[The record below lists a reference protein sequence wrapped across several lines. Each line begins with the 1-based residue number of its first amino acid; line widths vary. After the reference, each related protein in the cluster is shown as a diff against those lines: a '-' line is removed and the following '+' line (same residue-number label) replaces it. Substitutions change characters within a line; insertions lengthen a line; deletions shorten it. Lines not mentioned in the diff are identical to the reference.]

1 MPEHISFYDLH
12 QVIQTVFEW
21 EDAHMHIFEAPKTVL
36 KLSQMQEMHIPIIFW
51 RRKFLFLLLQS
62 VKAGFVMCMT
72 WEMTGGINL
81 PSKKEWKTMT
91 KIMHFYGKR
100 KGTVLQ
106 RIPAVSGMAN
116 K

>member
-1 MPEHISFYDLH
+1 MICIRSYRPFLNGK
-12 QVIQTVFEW
+12 
-21 EDAHMHIFEAPKTVL
+21 MHICTFLKHQKTVL

>member
-1 MPEHISFYDLH
+1 MAGIVIKIVIEDTHPPVWRRVVVPEHISFYDLH

-21 EDAHMHIFEAPKTVL
+21 EDAHMHILKHQKTVL
-36 KLSQMQEMHIPIIFW
+36 KLSQMQEMHIPIIFR

-81 PSKKEWKTMT
+81 LSKKN
-91 KIMHFYGKR
+91 GR
-100 KGTVLQ
+100 L
-106 RIPAVSGMAN
+106 
-116 K
+116 

>member
-1 MPEHISFYDLH
+1 MAGIVIKIVIEDTHPPVWRRVVVPEHISFYDLH
-12 QVIQTVFEW
+12 QVIQTVLNGK
-21 EDAHMHIFEAPKTVL
+21 MHICTFLKHQKTVL

-81 PSKKEWKTMT
+81 PSKKN
-91 KIMHFYGKR
+91 GR
-100 KGTVLQ
+100 L
-106 RIPAVSGMAN
+106 
-116 K
+116 